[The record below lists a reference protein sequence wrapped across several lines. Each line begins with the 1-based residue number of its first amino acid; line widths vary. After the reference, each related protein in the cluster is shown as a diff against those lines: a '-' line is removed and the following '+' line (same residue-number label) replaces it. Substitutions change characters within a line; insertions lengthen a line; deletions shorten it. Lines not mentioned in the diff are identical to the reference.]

1 MPRLL
6 LVDDD
11 RFLLRALEKLLTT
24 EGYFC
29 LTAGTADEA
38 RRHLDGNPFDMIVLD
53 VNLPDQDGFT
63 FCRQIRSRHRMP
75 ILFLTAREGND
86 DKVIGLEVGA
96 DDYLTKPFAPRELVA
111 RVRAHLRRSSEYSL
125 TEGKPNQIA
134 LGDLVI
140 DADSRDA
147 FRNSAPVHLTER
159 EFELLHLLAR
169 HREKALASDWIFEN
183 VWGFDAE
190 MGAKTLAVYVR
201 RLRLKIERDP
211 DHPLMLLTVRG
222 FGYKLTPGTTVC
234 QEADTSGEVRQALL
248 SGSS

>member
-11 RFLLRALEKLLTT
+11 RFLLRAVEKLLTT

-75 ILFLTAREGND
+75 ILFLTAREESG

-111 RVRAHLRRSSEYSL
+111 RVRAHLRRAGEYSL
-125 TEGKPNQIA
+125 SEGKPNRIV
-134 LGDLVI
+134 LGDLIV
-140 DADSRDA
+140 DSDSRDA
-147 FRNSAPVHLTER
+147 FRNGTPAHLTER

-190 MGAKTLAVYVR
+190 MGVKTLAVYVR
-201 RLRLKIERDP
+201 RLRLKIELDP
-211 DHPLMLLTVRG
+211 DHPSMLLTVRG
-222 FGYKLTPGTTVC
+222 FGYKLTPGMTARPDADGSAEAS
-234 QEADTSGEVRQALL
+234 QEMFS
-248 SGSS
+248 

>member
-11 RFLLRALEKLLTT
+11 RFLLRAVEKLLTA
-24 EGYFC
+24 EGYYC

-38 RRHLDGNPFDMIVLD
+38 RRHLSGDPFDMIVLD

-63 FCRQIRSRHRMP
+63 FCRQIRANHRMP
-75 ILFLTAREGND
+75 ILFLTAREDGG

-111 RVRAHLRRSSEYSL
+111 RVRAHLRRSTEYSL
-125 TEGKPNQIA
+125 VEGKANQIV

-140 DADSRDA
+140 DSDSRDA
-147 FRNSAPVHLTER
+147 LRNGVPAHLTER

-190 MGAKTLAVYVR
+190 MGVKTLAVYVR
-201 RLRLKIERDP
+201 RLRMKIEPDP
-211 DHPLMLLTVRG
+211 DHPVMLLTVRG
-222 FGYKLTPGTTVC
+222 FGYKLTPGASLRPNAGTTGEAS
-234 QEADTSGEVRQALL
+234 QELVS
-248 SGSS
+248 

>member
-11 RFLLRALEKLLTT
+11 RFLLRAVEKLLTT

-38 RRHLDGNPFDMIVLD
+38 RRHLNGSPFDMIVLD

-63 FCRQIRSRHRMP
+63 FCRQIRSRHLMP
-75 ILFLTAREGND
+75 ILFLTAREEGG

-96 DDYLTKPFAPRELVA
+96 DDYLTKPFAPRELLA
-111 RVRAHLRRSSEYSL
+111 RVRAHLRRAGEYS
-125 TEGKPNQIA
+125 TAEGKPNQIA
-134 LGDLVI
+134 LGALIV
-140 DADSRDA
+140 DSDKRDA
-147 FRNSAPVHLTER
+147 FRNGVAVHLTER

-169 HREKALASDWIFEN
+169 HREKALAGNWIFEN

-190 MGAKTLAVYVR
+190 MGVKTLAVYVR
-201 RLRLKIERDP
+201 RLRLKIEQDP
-211 DHPLMLLTVRG
+211 DQPSMLLTVRG
-222 FGYKLTPGTTVC
+222 FGYKLTPGLT
-234 QEADTSGEVRQALL
+234 DFPGEERIGASPQDLFL
-248 SGSS
+248 

>member
-11 RFLLRALEKLLTT
+11 RFLLRAVEKLLTA

-38 RRHLDGNPFDMIVLD
+38 RRHLNGNPFDMIVLD
-53 VNLPDQDGFT
+53 INLPDQDGFT

-75 ILFLTAREGND
+75 ILFLTAREESG

-111 RVRAHLRRSSEYSL
+111 RVRAHLRRASEYSVV
-125 TEGKPNQIA
+125 EGKPNQIA
-134 LGDLVI
+134 LGGLII
-140 DADSRDA
+140 DSDSRDA
-147 FRNSAPVHLTER
+147 FRNGAAVHLTER

-183 VWGFDAE
+183 VWGFDAD
-190 MGAKTLAVYVR
+190 MGVKTLAVYVR
-201 RLRLKIERDP
+201 RLRLKIEHDP
-211 DHPLMLLTVRG
+211 DHPVMLLTVRG
-222 FGYKLTPGTTVC
+222 FGYKLTPGTATHP
-234 QEADTSGEVRQALL
+234 EPTSSGEAPQKMFN
-248 SGSS
+248 